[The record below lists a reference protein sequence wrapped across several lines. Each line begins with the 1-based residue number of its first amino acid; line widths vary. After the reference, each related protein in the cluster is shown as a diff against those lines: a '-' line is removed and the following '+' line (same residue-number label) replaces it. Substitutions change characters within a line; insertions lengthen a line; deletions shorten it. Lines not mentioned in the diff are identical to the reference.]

1 MSTNNSD
8 AFLQVRNLRHFLGI
22 YSLTNQ
28 FQNLALERQDKH
40 KNPKSDEI
48 VLLEK
53 QGRCSQKTRTAGNLM
68 QVTNLT
74 AGKNVT
80 DMTNI
85 GTSPNVPTIVTTLMN
100 PRGASLPPRNMKPPK
115 KKMEYGR
122 LSDSERQQDEQRTI
136 YSGTLRR
143 KEDMHGRPE
152 FALKEDMLLK
162 SNFEKDYGT
171 MNKEQANFLQ
181 QITSGNNMSNLNY
194 QRLEEP
200 SPTKSIKKRSMLP
213 KMTTPPSLR
222 AARDSSRSNTNSRTS
237 ASPNLKSSGS
247 SNVTQL
253 SFQFPHHQQTPPKYV
268 PIARTIQRSPS
279 PAPSR
284 HAHFILGGGTPLSSP
299 LLPHKS
305 VSVDRQPVPS
315 AVNRDLKGRGSSVTT
330 SRNGENRYRI
340 QF

>member
-1 MSTNNSD
+1 
-8 AFLQVRNLRHFLGI
+8 
-22 YSLTNQ
+22 
-28 FQNLALERQDKH
+28 
-40 KNPKSDEI
+40 
-48 VLLEK
+48 
-53 QGRCSQKTRTAGNLM
+53 M

-74 AGKNVT
+74 AGKNMT

-85 GTSPNVPTIVTTLMN
+85 DIGTTASSNNVPTIVTTIMN
-100 PRGASLPPRNMKPPK
+100 PRGTSLPPRNLKPPMK
-115 KKMEYGR
+115 KSDYGR

-143 KEDMHGRPE
+143 KEEMHALPDFG
-152 FALKEDMLLK
+152 LKEDMHLK
-162 SNFEKDYGT
+162 SKFEKDYGT
-171 MNKEQANFLQ
+171 MNKEQSNFLQ
-181 QITSGNNMSNLNY
+181 QIAAANNMSNMNY

-253 SFQFPHHQQTPPKYV
+253 SFQFPHHQHIPPKYV

-284 HAHFILGGGTPLSSP
+284 HAHFILGGGGTPMMSP
-299 LLPHKS
+299 MLPHKS
-305 VSVDRQPVPS
+305 VSVDRQGPS
-315 AVNRDLKGRGSSVTT
+315 STPTRDLKGRGSSVTT